1 MRRKGQEA
9 ADLSRRFTRRALFL
23 GGAQMALIAGLGL
36 RMRWMQ
42 IDQADEFRL
51 LAEENRVNI
60 RLLPPARGQIF
71 DRNGVPVAVNEP
83 SYRISIIREEAG
95 DPELVLQ
102 RLAVLIGLSE
112 EAVAEALKEMKARRG
127 DTPVTVADRVS
138 WDDLSRVAVNAPALP
153 GVSPEVGLSRYY
165 PLGADFAHVA
175 GYVGPV
181 SDYDLSKI
189 EDPDQ
194 LLLLPRF
201 QIGKVGLE
209 AKMEEV
215 LRGKAGTLR
224 VEVNAAGRIMR
235 ELGRVEGQP
244 GADIQ
249 LTVDAALQGYCEA
262 RLSTESA
269 AAVVMDVETGD
280 ILAIASA
287 PSFDPNLFVR
297 GISVS
302 DYKGLTE
309 NEYRPLSSKSVQG
322 LYPPGS
328 TFKMVT
334 ALAALEEG
342 IIGPEETVHC
352 PGHLEVS
359 NRKFHCWKRSG
370 HGNVNLETSLRESCD
385 VYYYDL
391 ALKLGIEKLS
401 AMAEKLGIGVRF
413 DVPMSAVARGRAPT
427 RAWKKEAF
435 GKDWVI
441 GDTVNA
447 SIGQGYV
454 AASPLHLAVM
464 TARLASGR
472 AVQPRLIRSIGGV
485 DQPSGQG
492 TSLDFNESNLRMIR
506 RAMYSVSNHSR
517 GTAYSSRIIEDA
529 FRMAGKTGTSQV
541 RNISEEERRRGVTR
555 NDDLPWN
562 RRDHA
567 LFVNFAPF
575 DAPKIAVSLVVE
587 HGGGGSAAAA
597 PIARDIT
604 LQALYNGDPP
614 LTAYPEK
621 DRSRIRALQERL
633 KRERPSTPDRG
644 RA

>member
-517 GTAYSSRIIEDA
+517 GTAYNSRIIEDA

>member
-435 GKDWVI
+435 GQDWVI

-517 GTAYSSRIIEDA
+517 GTAYNSRIIEDA

>member
-309 NEYRPLSSKSVQG
+309 NEYRPLSSK
-322 LYPPGS
+322 
-328 TFKMVT
+328 
-334 ALAALEEG
+334 
-342 IIGPEETVHC
+342 
-352 PGHLEVS
+352 
-359 NRKFHCWKRSG
+359 
-370 HGNVNLETSLRESCD
+370 
-385 VYYYDL
+385 
-391 ALKLGIEKLS
+391 
-401 AMAEKLGIGVRF
+401 
-413 DVPMSAVARGRAPT
+413 
-427 RAWKKEAF
+427 
-435 GKDWVI
+435 
-441 GDTVNA
+441 
-447 SIGQGYV
+447 
-454 AASPLHLAVM
+454 
-464 TARLASGR
+464 
-472 AVQPRLIRSIGGV
+472 
-485 DQPSGQG
+485 
-492 TSLDFNESNLRMIR
+492 
-506 RAMYSVSNHSR
+506 
-517 GTAYSSRIIEDA
+517 
-529 FRMAGKTGTSQV
+529 
-541 RNISEEERRRGVTR
+541 
-555 NDDLPWN
+555 
-562 RRDHA
+562 
-567 LFVNFAPF
+567 
-575 DAPKIAVSLVVE
+575 
-587 HGGGGSAAAA
+587 
-597 PIARDIT
+597 
-604 LQALYNGDPP
+604 
-614 LTAYPEK
+614 
-621 DRSRIRALQERL
+621 
-633 KRERPSTPDRG
+633 
-644 RA
+644 

>member
-1 MRRKGQEA
+1 
-9 ADLSRRFTRRALFL
+9 
-23 GGAQMALIAGLGL
+23 
-36 RMRWMQ
+36 
-42 IDQADEFRL
+42 
-51 LAEENRVNI
+51 
-60 RLLPPARGQIF
+60 
-71 DRNGVPVAVNEP
+71 
-83 SYRISIIREEAG
+83 
-95 DPELVLQ
+95 
-102 RLAVLIGLSE
+102 
-112 EAVAEALKEMKARRG
+112 
-127 DTPVTVADRVS
+127 
-138 WDDLSRVAVNAPALP
+138 
-153 GVSPEVGLSRYY
+153 
-165 PLGADFAHVA
+165 
-175 GYVGPV
+175 
-181 SDYDLSKI
+181 
-189 EDPDQ
+189 
-194 LLLLPRF
+194 
-201 QIGKVGLE
+201 
-209 AKMEEV
+209 
-215 LRGKAGTLR
+215 
-224 VEVNAAGRIMR
+224 
-235 ELGRVEGQP
+235 
-244 GADIQ
+244 
-249 LTVDAALQGYCEA
+249 
-262 RLSTESA
+262 
-269 AAVVMDVETGD
+269 
-280 ILAIASA
+280 
-287 PSFDPNLFVR
+287 
-297 GISVS
+297 
-302 DYKGLTE
+302 
-309 NEYRPLSSKSVQG
+309 RPLSSKSVQG

-517 GTAYSSRIIEDA
+517 GTAYNSRIIEDA

>member
-42 IDQADEFRL
+42 IDHADEFRL

-297 GISVS
+297 RISVS

-517 GTAYSSRIIEDA
+517 GTAYNSRIIEDA

>member
-112 EAVAEALKEMKARRG
+112 EAVAEAHKEMKARRG
-127 DTPVTVADRVS
+127 DTPVNVADRVS

-517 GTAYSSRIIEDA
+517 GTAYNSRIIEDA